1 MAELISPLE
10 WGPISKVRRNHGL
23 EHATINLI
31 SRKHPGQAFAG
42 HSDPGGFWLVGR
54 IATDELVTIVQTAL
68 TRMKTGEKRL
78 AIHPHCGTN
87 AATTGV
93 IAGLV
98 AWLAM
103 INTGNNW
110 KKKLDRLPLVMLLT
124 TLAVIG
130 AEPLGPKVQEKIT
143 ASGVPGNLRV
153 TRITRYERSETD
165 KTILHRVETADF
177 PNEEG
182 LEEA

>member
-1 MAELISPLE
+1 MTENLSPLE
-10 WGPISKVRRNHGL
+10 WGPISLVRRNHGL
-23 EHATINLI
+23 EHATINLL
-31 SRKHPGQAFAG
+31 SKKHPGQPFAG
-42 HSDPGGFWLVGR
+42 HSDPKGFWLVGR
-54 IATDELVTIVQTAL
+54 VPTDELVTIVQTSLA
-68 TRMKTGEKRL
+68 RMNAGEHRL

-93 IAGLV
+93 LAGFF

-124 TLAVIG
+124 SLAVIA

-143 ASGVPGNLRV
+143 TSGEPGGLYV
-153 TRITRYERSETD
+153 SCITRYERED
-165 KTILHRVETADF
+165 RDHTILHRVETADF
-177 PNEEG
+177 NSAKE
-182 LEEA
+182 LAQA